1 MSTLLLKLSA
11 PLQSWGADSHFQR
24 RTTRHEP
31 TKSAILGLIAAAQGR
46 RRTDD
51 IEDLLQ
57 IRFGVRID
65 QPGIVVRDLHSAHRA
80 SGASMPFPSHRYYL
94 SDAVFVVGLEADRT
108 LLEGIEDALLYPAF
122 PLFLGRRSCVPS
134 GKLVLGVSDSDLVE
148 ALRSHPWEA
157 ARWYKRSASVEQKL
171 ELIRDDLPMD
181 TGGEVRETV
190 RDLPY
195 SYSQERREYG
205 WRDVI
210 HDDPVI
216 VDNPGGRTVVPPS
229 HDPMSAL

>member
-11 PLQSWGADSHFQR
+11 PLQSWGSDSHFQR

-31 TKSAILGLIAAAQGR
+31 TKSAVLGLIAAAQGR

-94 SDAVFVVGLEADRT
+94 SDAVFVVGLEADCT
-108 LLEGIEDALLYPAF
+108 LLESVEDALLHPAF
-122 PLFLGRRSCVPS
+122 PLFLGRRSCAPT
-134 GKLVLGVSDSDLVE
+134 GKLVLGISDSDLAD

-157 ARWYKRSASVEQKL
+157 SLWYKRSVSAKQKL
-171 ELIRDDLPMD
+171 ELIRDSLPQD
-181 TGGEVRETV
+181 TGAEVRETV

-195 SYSQERREYG
+195 SFSQERREYG

-210 HDDPVI
+210 HDAPVI
-216 VDNPGGRTVVPPS
+216 VDNSCSRGMSTPS

>member
-31 TKSAILGLIAAAQGR
+31 TKSAVLGLIAAAQGR

-80 SGASMPFPSHRYYL
+80 NGVSMPFPSHRYYL

-108 LLEGIEDALLYPAF
+108 LLEGIEDALLHPAF
-122 PLFLGRRSCVPS
+122 PLFLGRRSCAPT
-134 GKLVLGVSDSDLVE
+134 GKLVLELTDSNLVE
-148 ALRSHPWEA
+148 ALRAHPWEA
-157 ARWYKRSASVEQKL
+157 SRWYKRSMSAEQKL
-171 ELIRDDLPMD
+171 ELIRDSLPQD
-181 TGGEVRETV
+181 TGTDVRENV
-190 RDLPY
+190 RDVPY
-195 SYSQERREYG
+195 SFSQERREYG

-210 HDDPVI
+210 HDAPVVI
-216 VDNPGGRTVVPPS
+216 DNPYGQNATVPS
-229 HDPMSAL
+229 HDPMSVL

>member
-31 TKSAILGLIAAAQGR
+31 TKSAVLGLIAAAQGR
-46 RRTDD
+46 RRTDC
-51 IEDLLQ
+51 IEDLLD

-65 QPGIVVRDLHSAHRA
+65 QPGVVLRDLHSAHNA

-94 SDAVFVVGLEADRT
+94 SDAVFVVGLEANRI
-108 LLEGIEDALLYPAF
+108 LLEGIEDSLLHPLF

-134 GKLVLGVSDSDLVE
+134 GKLVLGVFDNDLICT
-148 ALRSHPWEA
+148 LRSHQWEA
-157 ARWYKRSASVEQKL
+157 ARWYRRSAPNEQRL
-171 ELIRDDLPMD
+171 ELIRDLLPGE
-181 TGGEVRETV
+181 TGVMRRETV
-190 RDLPY
+190 RDLPR
-195 SYSQERREYG
+195 SFSQERREYG
-205 WRDVI
+205 WRNVV

-216 VDNPGGRTVVPPS
+216 ISNPDGRTEVSPS
-229 HDPMSAL
+229 HDPMSVL